1 MMVHS
6 QLPQHLTTFATRF
19 SLVVTAFCIHLCAAA
34 QVDIGNRET
43 YITWDDFM
51 AEYTGDEEAGID
63 DETIDLLERIH
74 SSPININ
81 TASRQQLLSLPFIS
95 AEQADS
101 LLSYRN
107 KKRMFR
113 SLGELMFFKNLDYND
128 RRYLS
133 LFVYAGDTLRNGQ
146 KLSLSHFLDGKHE
159 VETRLDIP
167 LYRRAGY
174 KTYSKEE
181 LVDNPNKI
189 YLGNALSNVVRYRY
203 NYGRRLTYGLT
214 LQKDAGE
221 PFANR
226 NSYPYSYSSAYFH
239 YRPLSGEYAIWIGDY
254 DLGLS
259 EGLLF
264 SNSFYMGKTQIGE
277 SFGKSGLRIRPHTST
292 DEWRF
297 FRGAAFSYYMK
308 NWNFSAFA
316 SYRNIGG
323 TIKND
328 TITSLKTDGLYR
340 TLSEINRKNN
350 TSTFLGGAYSSYPG
364 GNWQVGVGGYFSSF
378 SHTVWSSPRA
388 YNRYYFRG
396 RTAAGLSA
404 DYLIDLR
411 KWKIQGEMA
420 LDKGLHYAM
429 VHKLKYVARS
439 WLNLFLQTRAFSP
452 RFVSIWG
459 KTLQAN
465 SRVQNEYGALVGG
478 KANVWSNCE
487 LLAYVDFFR
496 LPKASYRAYAPSQ
509 GMETFLQATKGLR
522 RGWSLMARYSMKTR
536 EQNISGHS
544 GFLEYVSTH
553 KLRFSASS
561 STDRLSLSA
570 ALDATIATKQTAKA
584 EFGGMVSMRAKAKI
598 SERLDLHA
606 FYSLFLTDGYSSRL
620 YAYEPQLLYAGSF
633 PSFYDRGTR
642 VVLQAR
648 WEIIDGLFLAG
659 RYGFLKYFNRQSI
672 SSGLQKID
680 SSMKNDLSLQLIWR
694 FGGRKWN

>member
-1 MMVHS
+1 M
-6 QLPQHLTTFATRF
+6 
-19 SLVVTAFCIHLCAAA
+19 
-34 QVDIGNRET
+34 
-43 YITWDDFM
+43 
-51 AEYTGDEEAGID
+51 GI
-63 DETIDLLERIH
+63 
-74 SSPININ
+74 
-81 TASRQQLLSLPFIS
+81 
-95 AEQADS
+95 
-101 LLSYRN
+101 
-107 KKRMFR
+107 
-113 SLGELMFFKNLDYND
+113 
-128 RRYLS
+128 
-133 LFVYAGDTLRNGQ
+133 
-146 KLSLSHFLDGKHE
+146 
-159 VETRLDIP
+159 
-167 LYRRAGY
+167 
-174 KTYSKEE
+174 
-181 LVDNPNKI
+181 
-189 YLGNALSNVVRYRY
+189 
-203 NYGRRLTYGLT
+203 
-214 LQKDAGE
+214 
-221 PFANR
+221 
-226 NSYPYSYSSAYFH
+226 
-239 YRPLSGEYAIWIGDY
+239 
-254 DLGLS
+254 
-259 EGLLF
+259 
-264 SNSFYMGKTQIGE
+264 
-277 SFGKSGLRIRPHTST
+277 
-292 DEWRF
+292 
-297 FRGAAFSYYMK
+297 
-308 NWNFSAFA
+308 
-316 SYRNIGG
+316 
-323 TIKND
+323 
-328 TITSLKTDGLYR
+328 
-340 TLSEINRKNN
+340 
-350 TSTFLGGAYSSYPG
+350 
-364 GNWQVGVGGYFSSF
+364 GGYFSSF
-378 SHTVWSSPRA
+378 SHTVWPSPRA

-452 RFVSIWG
+452 RFVSVWG

-465 SRVQNEYGALVGG
+465 SRMQNEYGALIGG

-509 GMETFLQATKGLR
+509 GMETFVQATKGLR

-536 EQNISGHS
+536 EQNISGYS

-561 STDRLSLSA
+561 STDHLSLSA
-570 ALDATIATKQTAKA
+570 ALDATIATKQTANA
-584 EFGGMVSMRAKAKI
+584 EFGGMFSMRAKAKM

-642 VVLQAR
+642 IVLQAR
-648 WEIIDGLFLAG
+648 WEIIDSLFLAG